1 MMQEQ
6 ADRQLALDGGPPL
19 RQTTFAPWPSFAQD
33 EIDAVSQV
41 LTSGKVNYWTGHI
54 CSRFEAEYAKFVGVE
69 HAIALANGTLALELA
84 LYALGIGPGDEV
96 VTTSRTFIAS
106 ASCVVARG
114 ARPVLADVDP
124 VSQNLT
130 AETVRAVLTP
140 RTRAIVVV
148 HLAGWPCEMDAL
160 LELAREH
167 HLFVIEDCAQA
178 HGATYKG
185 RPVGSFG
192 DAAAFSFCQ
201 DKIVS
206 TGGEGGMLLTNNR
219 ALWEKAWAYKDHG
232 KSHDAVFRREHP
244 PGFRWLHESFGSNWR
259 MTEMQAAIGCAQLSK
274 LGEWNAARNLNAA
287 MLRAGLAD
295 VPGLRL
301 PLPAH
306 GIGHAY
312 YRYYVFLDPACL
324 LPGWDQT
331 RVIGAINAEGVPCFV
346 GSCGEI
352 YRELAFTRAGL
363 QPAQPHPVARQLAQT
378 SLAFLV
384 HPTLDEQDM
393 HDTCAAVAKVMQ
405 VACGAP
411 ADLGNA
417 LP

>member
-1 MMQEQ
+1 MEVA
-6 ADRQLALDGGPPL
+6 ADRQLALEGG
-19 RQTTFAPWPSFAQD
+19 RSVRSNAFAPWPSYAQD

-41 LTSGKVNYWTGHI
+41 LASGKVNYWTGPM
-54 CSRFEAEYAKFVGVE
+54 CTRFEADYAQSVGVE

-106 ASCVVARG
+106 ASCVVSRG
-114 ARPVLADVDP
+114 ARPVVADVDP

-140 RTRAIVVV
+140 RTRAIVAV
-148 HLAGWPCEMDAL
+148 HLAGWPCDMDAL
-160 LELAREH
+160 LGLAREH
-167 HLFVIEDCAQA
+167 NLFLVEDCAQA
-178 HGATYKG
+178 HGALYKG

-201 DKIVS
+201 DKIIS
-206 TGGEGGMLLTNNR
+206 TGGEGGMLVTNNR
-219 ALWEKAWAYKDHG
+219 ELWAKAWAYKDHG
-232 KSHDAVFRREHP
+232 KSYEAVFQSEHP

-274 LGEWNAARNLNAA
+274 LPEWCQARKRNAA
-287 MLRAGLAD
+287 MLSAGLAGI
-295 VPGLRL
+295 PGLRL
-301 PLPAH
+301 TLPPPE
-306 GIGHAY
+306 IGHAY
-312 YRYYVFLDPACL
+312 YRYYAFLDPDCL

-331 RVIGAINAEGVPCFV
+331 RVIASINAEGVPCFV

-363 QPAQPHPVARQLAQT
+363 QPAQPHPAARQLAQN

-384 HPTLDEQDM
+384 HPTLNEQDM
-393 HDTCAAVAKVMQ
+393 RDTCAAVGKVMR
-405 VACGAP
+405 VACSNQDNYLNP
-411 ADLGNA
+411 
-417 LP
+417 

>member
-1 MMQEQ
+1 ME
-6 ADRQLALDGGPPL
+6 AALDHQLAVDGGRPV
-19 RQTTFAPWPSFAQD
+19 RSTAFAAWPSYARD
-33 EIDAVSQV
+33 EIDAVSAV
-41 LTSGKVNYWTGHI
+41 LASGKVNYWTGPM
-54 CSRFEAEYAKFVGVE
+54 CSRFEADYAQSVGVE

-114 ARPVLADVDP
+114 ARPVVADVDP
-124 VSQNLT
+124 VSQNLS

-140 RTRAIVVV
+140 RTRAIVAV
-148 HLAGWPCEMDAL
+148 HLAGWPCDMDAL

-167 HLFVIEDCAQA
+167 QLFLVEDCAQA
-178 HGATYKG
+178 HGAVYKG
-185 RPVGSFG
+185 RPVGCFG

-201 DKIVS
+201 DKIIS
-206 TGGEGGMLLTNNR
+206 TGGEGGMLVTNNR

-232 KSHDAVFRREHP
+232 KSQEAVFQREHP

-274 LGEWNAARNLNAA
+274 LGAWSAARKRNAAWLG
-287 MLRAGLAD
+287 AGLAD
-295 VPGLRL
+295 IPGLRL
-301 PLPAH
+301 TPP
-306 GIGHAY
+306 GPEIEHAY
-312 YRYYVFLDPACL
+312 YRYYVFLDPDRL

-331 RVIGAINAEGVPCFV
+331 RVIAAINAEGVPCFV

-363 QPAQPHPVARQLAQT
+363 QPAQPHPVARRLAQT

-384 HPTLDEQDM
+384 HPTLGEQDM
-393 HDTCAAVAKVMQ
+393 RDTCAAVGKVMRA
-405 VACGAP
+405 ACGNP
-411 ADLGNA
+411 MQINKVI
-417 LP
+417 